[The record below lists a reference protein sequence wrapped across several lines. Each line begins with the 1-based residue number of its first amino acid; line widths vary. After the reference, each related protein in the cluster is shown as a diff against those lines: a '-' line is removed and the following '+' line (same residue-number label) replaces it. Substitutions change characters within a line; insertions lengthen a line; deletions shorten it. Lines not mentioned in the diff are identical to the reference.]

1 MRPLVRAA
9 VVAVSLTLM
18 PVLPADATTARYDVQ
33 VVPGS
38 PLLPFA
44 RAAADRVLLAD
55 KVAAAKYGTPAPIDD
70 PVREKAILDA
80 VAAKSR
86 EWGIDPEAS
95 VRIFRDQIEANKL
108 VQREWYRRWDSGQ
121 AEPPAERPDLAQI
134 RPLIDK
140 LNAVLLDEIRLTVD
154 VRARPSCVT
163 KQTRAHIAV
172 VVEKRLDPLHAT
184 ALARALPSLC
194 AMLR

>member
-1 MRPLVRAA
+1 
-9 VVAVSLTLM
+9 M

-33 VVPGS
+33 VAASS
-38 PLLPFA
+38 PLLPFT

-70 PVREKAILDA
+70 PVREKAILEA

-95 VRIFRDQIEANKL
+95 VRIFRDQIEANKV

-121 AEPPAERPDLAQI
+121 AEPPTERPDLGQI

-163 KQTRAHIAV
+163 KQTRAYVAV
-172 VVEKRLDPLHAT
+172 VVEKRLDPMHAT
-184 ALARALPSLC
+184 ALARALTSLC

>member
-1 MRPLVRAA
+1 MRPLVRTA
-9 VVAVSLTLM
+9 VVAVSLALM

-33 VVPGS
+33 VAAGS
-38 PLLPFA
+38 PLLPFT

-70 PVREKAILDA
+70 PVREKAILEA

-95 VRIFRDQIEANKL
+95 VRIFRDQIEANKV

-121 AEPPAERPDLAQI
+121 AELPAERPDLGQI

-163 KQTRAHIAV
+163 KQTRAYVAV
-172 VVEKRLDPLHAT
+172 VVEKRLDPMHAT